1 MVRRSVWRA
10 KALYAGRLVRSAA
23 WGGKAELG
31 VEPNEL
37 KKIGILDYV
46 RGSFCGEEKRRM
58 SPIAATRP
66 AATMMLMPVA
76 LNLVTGSL
84 ASVFC
89 FHGTFQ
95 SGWCFS

>member
-1 MVRRSVWRA
+1 
-10 KALYAGRLVRSAA
+10 
-23 WGGKAELG
+23 
-31 VEPNEL
+31 
-37 KKIGILDYV
+37 
-46 RGSFCGEEKRRM
+46 M

-84 ASVFC
+84 ASAFC